1 MERGGGGKDKQ
12 AEVVAEAE
20 AERQKDRA
28 REERGAAQGRAAEQH
43 RAIAG
48 MRPEPGPRSK
58 RLLKSADAD
67 VRRASRRWMSAKACA
82 GEAGSAATNGGRV
95 GGESVG
101 VGVGVGVGRKRCGSQ
116 SMPRKAA
123 GSKAHIERL
132 DRAEQ
137 SRAEQSRAERRTPS
151 AERTEQ
157 HEKQRTN
164 ERQRSCQ
171 QLLRVATTPNSPHL
185 TSPAPAPAPAPAPQ
199 SPWTGERAAAAAASL
214 RRIESPRQ
222 AR

>member
-1 MERGGGGKDKQ
+1 MGEGGGLGGGCVCVSVWRGQSREMERGGGGKDKQ

-95 GGESVG
+95 G
-101 VGVGVGVGRKRCGSQ
+101 
-116 SMPRKAA
+116 
-123 GSKAHIERL
+123 
-132 DRAEQ
+132 
-137 SRAEQSRAERRTPS
+137 
-151 AERTEQ
+151 
-157 HEKQRTN
+157 
-164 ERQRSCQ
+164 
-171 QLLRVATTPNSPHL
+171 
-185 TSPAPAPAPAPAPQ
+185 
-199 SPWTGERAAAAAASL
+199 
-214 RRIESPRQ
+214 
-222 AR
+222 